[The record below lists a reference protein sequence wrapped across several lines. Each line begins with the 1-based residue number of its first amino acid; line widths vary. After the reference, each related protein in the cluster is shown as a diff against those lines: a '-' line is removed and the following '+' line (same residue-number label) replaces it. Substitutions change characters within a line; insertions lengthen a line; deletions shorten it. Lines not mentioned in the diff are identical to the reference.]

1 MSKTPTQEKLEA
13 QRGKDIAEIVR
24 DALEERR
31 GQKHM
36 VTFTAMDL
44 GVTDAALYQWCR
56 EVRVDIDEYRRPAV
70 GNGGGECRPH
80 SSLRSGHLRG
90 AASSL
95 LDPVSHHERASL
107 TWGGAEAD
115 VVPER

>member
-1 MSKTPTQEKLEA
+1 MAKLIPV
-13 QRGKDIAEIVR
+13 GISING
-24 DALEERR
+24 RR
-31 GQKHM
+31 RR
-36 VTFTAMDL
+36 FTIMP
-44 GVTDAALYQWCR
+44 GGRYLYSCPNCTGLVSNDQSYC
-56 EVRVDIDEYRRPAV
+56 EYRRPAV
-70 GNGGGECRPH
+70 REGGGVNNRPH